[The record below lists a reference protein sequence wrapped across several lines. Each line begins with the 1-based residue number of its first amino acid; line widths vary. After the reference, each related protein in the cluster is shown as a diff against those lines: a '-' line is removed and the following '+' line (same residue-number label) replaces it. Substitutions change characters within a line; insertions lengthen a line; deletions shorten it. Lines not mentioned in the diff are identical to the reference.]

1 MLPRTS
7 FHQGQTVTTLASQ
20 QLWIGLGIVG
30 FLFVSLTMILIV
42 LIQKPQ
48 GGGLSGA
55 FGSSSDG
62 GAGQTAFGAKT
73 GDVLTTLTISIF
85 IVFLVSAAGLNY
97 VVRPSAPPTPNSA
110 NGAGGTGG
118 NGGSGTTTNGGT
130 GGAVP
135 PTIPTGNGGSINLT
149 PMEGP
154 PPGFN
159 DDGTPIIDPP
169 AEGDGVEG
177 GEGDGAESGDG
188 NGAEGAGAGRDGET
202 PEG

>member
-1 MLPRTS
+1 MTI
-7 FHQGQTVTTLASQ
+7 LASQ

-73 GDVLTTLTISIF
+73 GDVLTTMTITIF
-85 IVFLVSAAGLNY
+85 IVFLLSAAGLNY
-97 VVRPSAPPTPNSA
+97 VIRPPASANATPAATGTNQTGTTPAPATPAPTTPAPQPSGINPTPID
-110 NGAGGTGG
+110 GPPGGIQP
-118 NGGSGTTTNGGT
+118 S
-130 GGAVP
+130 VP
-135 PTIPTGNGGSINLT
+135 STGN
-149 PMEGP
+149 EGEP
-154 PPGFN
+154 
-159 DDGTPIIDPP
+159 GTPESTPPSEDAAPASDPQ
-169 AEGDGVEG
+169 
-177 GEGDGAESGDG
+177 GESDDT
-188 NGAEGAGAGRDGET
+188 N

>member
-1 MLPRTS
+1 
-7 FHQGQTVTTLASQ
+7 VTTLASQ

-55 FGSSSDG
+55 FGSSADG

-73 GDVLTTLTISIF
+73 GDVLTTMTITIF

-97 VVRPSAPPTPNSA
+97 VIRPPAAVQTTPTATGTNGTQSTPTP
-110 NGAGGTGG
+110 G
-118 NGGSGTTTNGGT
+118 NPQAPSGVT
-130 GGAVP
+130 
-135 PTIPTGNGGSINLT
+135 PTRID
-149 PMEGP
+149 GP
-154 PPGFN
+154 PSGP
-159 DDGTPIIDPP
+159 TPATPD
-169 AEGDGVEG
+169 
-177 GEGDGAESGDG
+177 EGDGASDQDAPSEDAPPADDTQPGDSDDT
-188 NGAEGAGAGRDGET
+188 N

>member
-1 MLPRTS
+1 MTI
-7 FHQGQTVTTLASQ
+7 LASQ

-73 GDVLTTLTISIF
+73 GDVLTTMTITIF
-85 IVFLVSAAGLNY
+85 IVFLLSAAGLNY
-97 VVRPSAPPTPNSA
+97 VIRPPASVNATPAAMGTDQTGTTPAPATPAPATPAPQPSGINPTP
-110 NGAGGTGG
+110 
-118 NGGSGTTTNGGT
+118 
-130 GGAVP
+130 
-135 PTIPTGNGGSINLT
+135 ID
-149 PMEGP
+149 GP
-154 PPGFN
+154 PGGMQPS
-159 DDGTPIIDPP
+159 DQGTAEPTPPSEDTPP
-169 AEGDGVEG
+169 ASNPQ
-177 GEGDGAESGDG
+177 GESDDT
-188 NGAEGAGAGRDGET
+188 N

>member
-1 MLPRTS
+1 VGDARWRAHPQTS

-97 VVRPSAPPTPNSA
+97 VVRPSAAPVEEEASTAAGADGSESTP
-110 NGAGGTGG
+110 GIRTE
-118 NGGSGTTTNGGT
+118 SGET
-130 GGAVP
+130 
-135 PTIPTGNGGSINLT
+135 INLT
-149 PMEGP
+149 PGEGP
-154 PPGFN
+154 IPGLEEGEVPAMPPS
-159 DDGTPIIDPP
+159 DSPPAPPTVDPDLDMPPADGTP
-169 AEGDGVEG
+169 EG
-177 GEGDGAESGDG
+177 
-188 NGAEGAGAGRDGET
+188 
-202 PEG
+202 